1 MNNEGKMKRSIL
13 YCLIVCVSL
22 VACETENTLFISRLN
37 SEIEKAAK
45 GMRGNEQFFVV
56 VDNSAKSDALVMCR
70 AYASKEAIESGDVSK
85 LLNQDIYRQI
95 YSAVNQN
102 DGVYLFQMKAGK
114 LQKQGML
121 NSSVDLKDFC
131 VVAQVGD
138 SVEIRLRKISEA
150 HRPIVVEEVR

>member
-1 MNNEGKMKRSIL
+1 
-13 YCLIVCVSL
+13 
-22 VACETENTLFISRLN
+22 
-37 SEIEKAAK
+37 
-45 GMRGNEQFFVV
+45 
-56 VDNSAKSDALVMCR
+56 
-70 AYASKEAIESGDVSK
+70 
-85 LLNQDIYRQI
+85 
-95 YSAVNQN
+95 
-102 DGVYLFQMKAGK
+102 MKAGK

>member
-1 MNNEGKMKRSIL
+1 MKRLIL

-22 VACETENTLFISRLN
+22 LACETKSSLFISKIN

-45 GMRGNEQFFVV
+45 GMRANEQSFVAV
-56 VDNSAKSDALVMCR
+56 KNLAKSDAVVMCR
-70 AYASKEAIESGDVSK
+70 AYVSKEAIESSDVGK
-85 LLNQDIYRQI
+85 LLNQDAYRQI

-114 LQKQGML
+114 LQKQGIL

-138 SVEIRLRKISEA
+138 SVEIRLRKINEA
-150 HRPIVVEEVR
+150 YRPIVVEAIR